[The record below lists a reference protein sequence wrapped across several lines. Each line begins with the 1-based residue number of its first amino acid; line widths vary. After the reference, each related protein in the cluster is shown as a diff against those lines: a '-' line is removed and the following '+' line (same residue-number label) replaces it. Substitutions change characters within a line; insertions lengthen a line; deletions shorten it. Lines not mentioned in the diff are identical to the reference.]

1 MKTFPELISIRI
13 DQPTVDILKK
23 IAAKEDR
30 TIGYVAR
37 RLLLKALQRDVP
49 KVTK

>member
-1 MKTFPELISIRI
+1 MKTFPELISIRV
-13 DQPTVDILKK
+13 DQPVVDLLKK

-30 TIGYVAR
+30 TVSYVAR
-37 RLLLKALQRDVP
+37 RLLLKALNRDVP